1 MCSGRGLDEHFAKL
15 DVHSLIW
22 MCATAILT
30 GFSVSIA
37 VAASVQPTVALIA

>member
-1 MCSGRGLDEHFAKL
+1 MKCDGRGSDEHTL
-15 DVHSLIW
+15 VL

-37 VAASVQPTVALIA
+37 IAVGIQPTGALIA